1 MGRVEKKERGP
12 IVDYLFD
19 EMIATL
25 YNISNNGIVS
35 VVLRIDK

>member
-1 MGRVEKKERGP
+1 MGRVEKKERGS

-25 YNISNNGIVS
+25 YNISNNGIVL